1 MINSRAINDLVPAVA
16 SRCHAFTAACHLAG
30 VDVLITSTY
39 RDNESQDA
47 LYAQGRTTPGKKVT
61 DRKGGQSIHNYMRA
75 FDFVPLR
82 NGKPVWGNRGEDGK
96 LWEKCGI
103 IGEACGLSW
112 SGRWKGRSAEM
123 AHMQYLGG
131 MTLEMLQADKGEVR
145 K

>member
-16 SRCHAFTAACHLAG
+16 SRCHAFIAACHLAG

-39 RDNESQDA
+39 RDFESQDA
-47 LYAQGRTTPGKKVT
+47 LYAQGRTAPGKKVT
-61 DRKGGQSIHNYMRA
+61 NAKGGDSIHNYMRA
-75 FDFVPLR
+75 FDFCPMR
-82 NGKPVWGNRGEDGK
+82 NGKPVWGTSGDDGK

-103 IGEACGLSW
+103 IGEACGLEW
-112 SGRWKGRSAEM
+112 AGRWSKFKEM

-131 MTLEMLQADKGEVR
+131 MTLEELKADRGEVR